1 MSYNKAIRAYE
12 DFTGHKPS
20 HVDVYG
26 LDDEDRIG
34 YKMGQVL
41 GIAYKAKRDGKV
53 DQYFHKFKER
63 SRPELV
69 SSDDGKQLYIAGG
82 SYKITDHGIEDVMPG
97 LFVVNPSPRGGKRK
111 KTMAVRRRRR
121 RRAGGMFAR
130 NPAPRRRARRARAK
144 RTTVVVRAN
153 PIRRR
158 RRYRL
163 NPSSHRRRR
172 HSYRRNPVHSVRA
185 SLGGVDIGTLLIP
198 GIFIGGGAVG
208 AEVVAGYLP
217 VPANW
222 KTGYM
227 KYVMKAGIGI
237 GAGIVLA
244 KFLRQRKIGEYMALG
259 AIVTSAHDA
268 IKDALTTTLPSVKM
282 GMYTG
287 VPHGGLGYASP
298 AMLAGM
304 GGMGEYGSVPVGALG
319 YS

>member
-1 MSYNKAIRAYE
+1 MNYSRAIGAYK
-12 DFTGHKPS
+12 DFTGHDPS

-26 LDDEDRIG
+26 LDEEDVTG
-34 YKMGQVL
+34 YKMGQVI
-41 GIAYKAKRDGKV
+41 GIAYKAKRDGKI
-53 DQYFHKFKER
+53 DQYFHKFKQQ

-69 SSDDGKQLYIAGG
+69 ASDDGKQLYIAGG
-82 SYKITDHGIEDVMPG
+82 AYKITDHGIEDTMPG

-121 RRAGGMFAR
+121 RSASGMFAR
-130 NPAPRRRARRARAK
+130 NPSPRRHKRRRAR

-153 PIRRR
+153 PIKRR

-163 NPSSHRRRR
+163 NPSGHRRRR

-185 SLGGVDIGTLLIP
+185 SLGGVDIGNLLLP
-198 GIFIGGGAVG
+198 GLFIGGGAVG

-217 VPANW
+217 IPDAW

-227 KYVMKAGIGI
+227 LYATKAAIGVA
-237 GAGIVLA
+237 AGVVIA
-244 KFLRQRKIGEYMALG
+244 KFLKQRKIGEYMALG

-268 IKDALTTTLPSVKM
+268 IKTALTSNLSGVKF
-282 GMYTG
+282 GQYVG

-298 AMLAGM
+298 AMIAGPGM
-304 GGMGEYGSVPVGALG
+304 MAGMGEYVNSPYGSLV
-319 YS
+319 